1 MASTA
6 LGRFWRGM
14 REPWD
19 LLGRMRHDRPLWGRY
34 WRTVLVQAALTLVAG
49 LAVFWVGKQGAE
61 AWHDAFGPE
70 DLPESGASPVAGAA
84 LGQDPSAEEPPAAR
98 TTVGAPD
105 GPRSPPPGKR
115 AAPGKS
121 GPVSPPPPAPPPP
134 GGSRATPVPPSAPP
148 DETRSAAAPPAA
160 EDEEDEES
168 GDDDDTVEAT
178 IEQKVKA
185 LQEAS
190 PEERSK
196 RTAELVA
203 AALAQAKKEAGR
215 AQTRAEKGQGKGK
228 DDTADELTQ
237 DREDVRD
244 KIEELTLAAETLA
257 QATPSGAGE
266 ARKARRH
273 LEKEL
278 DGVEREAHRLE
289 RRGAAAL
296 TEAER
301 ARLGRARASLQIVRR
316 HERGLA
322 GRLGAVLAL
331 LAAIYA
337 SLGIAQVGVLALS
350 RDFHDA
356 LSRDLSLLVQLAP
369 EDPPMRPKIRLDLPW
384 VRRKANRRA
393 RFFLGFLPG
402 TVLITLVGRLVPPHR
417 ILTTVLTALWA
428 AYWWMVMTAG
438 QSARAWS
445 PPETTPRPWYLR
457 AWFAM
462 TDRVFL
468 FRWGP
473 FLWWGKIWE
482 RFSRRFYGPSERVEE
497 QPFEFAGLSLS
508 RALLL
513 LPVVKLLLRPIFSVA
528 VARLLV
534 EHAAA
539 ARLPVAVTA
548 AEVADA
554 ATHAPESRGAGA
566 LRRRD
571 LTLAGARRSASPS
584 RRSPMSAVAVRPAAP
599 RSLRIP
605 RACSAARARTASTSA
620 GLSLAGT
627 VFARS
632 TSTRSPAESA
642 TGLQRALAR

>member
-61 AWHDAFGPE
+61 AWNDAFGPE

-115 AAPGKS
+115 AAPGKP

-148 DETRSAAAPPAA
+148 DETRPATAPPAA
-160 EDEEDEES
+160 EDEDDEES

-215 AQTRAEKGQGKGK
+215 AQKRAEKGQGKGK

-497 QPFEFAGLSLS
+497 QPFEFAG
-508 RALLL
+508 
-513 LPVVKLLLRPIFSVA
+513 SVA
-528 VARLLV
+528 EPGTAAGASGEAALASDLFRRRGTSPGGACGGR
-534 EHAAA
+534 AAA
-539 ARLPVAVTA
+539 GRGHRGRGGGRRDPRAG
-548 AEVADA
+548 
-554 ATHAPESRGAGA
+554 SRGAGA